1 MVKEQSSSR
10 CAAALA
16 VCLVALILAACQSS
30 SSPLSATTTSSHSV
44 TTVRP
49 TTSTSP
55 PVGNLV
61 PSTISLGQSTA
72 VAVPVVVCP
81 TGYGSS
87 PPPTAKLAS
96 AITETIPDALVGKV
110 AIFVDPGGV
119 MKLLGPRN
127 WSCVGGYGA
136 DGVGGI
142 WLYPFGVSAPSVI
155 EVIQACEYDAPGCNL
170 LGSNYQAFIGHETS
184 ACQGCALSQ
193 ACELFP
199 AAAHANNI
207 AYPQAPCPPKPA
219 GETSRVLGATE
230 VEFVDSPGVKGNGV
244 PSGGDYLAT
253 GVMTYVP
260 HSPAGS
266 WMETC
271 TVPAA
276 LEMICNASLNLFAL
290 SYYQE

>member
-1 MVKEQSSSR
+1 MVTEQSRSR
-10 CAAALA
+10 RAAALA
-16 VCLVALILAACQSS
+16 VCLAALILAACQSS
-30 SSPLSATTTSSHSV
+30 SAPLSATTTSSHSA
-44 TTVRP
+44 TTVSP
-49 TTSTSP
+49 TTSGP
-55 PVGNLV
+55 APARNVV
-61 PSTISLGQSTA
+61 PTTISLGQSTP

-87 PPPTAKLAS
+87 PPPTANLAS
-96 AITETIPDALVGKV
+96 AITETIPEALVGKV
-110 AIFVDPGGV
+110 AIYVDAGGV
-119 MKLLGPRN
+119 MKLLGPSN

-142 WLYPFGVSAPSVI
+142 WLYPPGASAPSVI
-155 EVIQACEYDAPGCNL
+155 EAMQACESDVPGCNL
-170 LGSNYQAFIGHETS
+170 WASNYQAFIGHETS
-184 ACQGCALSQ
+184 ACLFCALSQ
-193 ACELFP
+193 ACELFS
-199 AAAHANNI
+199 AAANANNI

-219 GETSRVLGATE
+219 GETSTVLGATE
-230 VEFVDSPGVKGNGV
+230 VEFVDPPGVKGNGV

-276 LEMICNASLNLFAL
+276 LEVVCNASLNLFAL